1 MSVAM
6 PARQVGREMS
16 RTLLRLDSA
25 AVAVSASVSLAFAR
39 PIDRVLGLNA
49 PGVLIGLG
57 AIFLPY
63 AALLLW
69 LANRPMLTRD
79 AVLKPVILNAAWVVA
94 SAAMLITGRPA
105 LSTAGAWTVALVA
118 AFVGLLAIAQG
129 LALRRMA

>member
-1 MSVAM
+1 M

-118 AFVGLLAIAQG
+118 VFVGLLAIAQG